1 MFLSTSSTTSSSHG
15 DGGSH
20 SILNPSMLSASLAD
34 ELYEEQQQQQRTKHH
49 QQQPTFSTFI
59 NQPSP
64 RSMASSIASALPF
77 INSRLGEDDPDNGPA
92 FALPKKD
99 GSPLTMS
106 ASLTAARSMDSSSVS
121 SSSQQRRHRKRTTTS
136 PAMSHLSAET
146 TWKRIQADKE
156 REMDVLQRYY
166 KKRAN
171 VHKQLGQLRKG
182 IDDIKKQLKQAL
194 ANEDYQEAETMQ
206 HQLETMTTKWWDL
219 FSTVHE
225 QLDHQIYDGWQR
237 LATLVTRETNAAT
250 KLADASQLLREERE
264 QQQLQLQIR
273 HERIYNDQ
281 LQAIHEEREEIE
293 KEQSEIAFEVE
304 MWEQSH
310 AEYKS
315 RVDEIVHKEKRQ
327 KEQLMAKVQDTQ
339 NEIDELMSR
348 LADLQQQQDEYR
360 DEIQRLDQ
368 RMEEAT
374 REYLPEKDALE
385 KDRLNVEE
393 RRRILGEKT
402 NDIDRRD
409 EELHRYM
416 EQQNREQERG
426 TKELESLVDQIT
438 KVGEQASQGEEQAS
452 QLVKVLETL
461 IKARDMQVV
470 EKKRK
475 MTEARQRVVHQLQ
488 SVDSTRRQAYA
499 ARCHM
504 EQQEEQLE
512 RLEAQLKSLQRHKQ
526 VAVETG
532 QLGKAARAANQI
544 KLAED
549 NWREAQSILN
559 EKQQAAKDVMAR
571 LAEQEKEADAL
582 ENTCAQIESELG
594 SEIVAALENFKE
606 ELSNQRSNTLLERLV
621 DLECDTLNLEIETM
635 RKIQNFKQ
643 DINLL
648 QIDDDHPPE
657 I

>member
-1 MFLSTSSTTSSSHG
+1 
-15 DGGSH
+15 
-20 SILNPSMLSASLAD
+20 
-34 ELYEEQQQQQRTKHH
+34 
-49 QQQPTFSTFI
+49 
-59 NQPSP
+59 
-64 RSMASSIASALPF
+64 
-77 INSRLGEDDPDNGPA
+77 
-92 FALPKKD
+92 
-99 GSPLTMS
+99 
-106 ASLTAARSMDSSSVS
+106 
-121 SSSQQRRHRKRTTTS
+121 
-136 PAMSHLSAET
+136 
-146 TWKRIQADKE
+146 
-156 REMDVLQRYY
+156 MDVLQRYY
-166 KKRAN
+166 NKRAK
-171 VHKQLGQLRKG
+171 VHKQLGQLRQS

-225 QLDHQIYDGWQR
+225 QLDQQIYDGWQR
-237 LATLVTRETNAAT
+237 LATLVIRETNAAT

-264 QQQLQLQIR
+264 QQQLQQQIQ
-273 HERIYNDQ
+273 HEHIYNER

-310 AEYKS
+310 TEYKS
-315 RVDEIVHKEKRQ
+315 RVDEIVYKEKRQ
-327 KEQLMAKVQDTQ
+327 KEQLMTKVQDTQ

-360 DEIQRLDQ
+360 DEIQQLDR

-385 KDRLNVEE
+385 KDRLHIQE
-393 RRRILGEKT
+393 RRRILEEKT

-416 EQQNREQERG
+416 EQQSREQERG
-426 TKELESLVDQIT
+426 TKELESLMDQISI
-438 KVGEQASQGEEQAS
+438 VGEQASQGEEHAS
-452 QLVKVLETL
+452 QLVKVLDTL
-461 IKARDMQVV
+461 IKTRDMQVV
-470 EKKRK
+470 EKKK
-475 MTEARQRVVHQLQ
+475 TMIQARQRVVQQLQ
-488 SVDSTRRQAYA
+488 SVESTRRQAYA
-499 ARCHM
+499 ARCDM

-549 NWREAQSILN
+549 NWRQAQSILT
-559 EKQQAAKDVMAR
+559 EKQQIAKDVMAR
-571 LAEQEKEADAL
+571 LTEQEKEVNAL
-582 ENTCAQIESELG
+582 EETCAKIESELG
-594 SEIVAALENFKE
+594 VEIVEALEDFKE
-606 ELSNQRSNTLLERLV
+606 KLSDQRINTLLERLV

-635 RKIQNFKQ
+635 KKIQDFKQ
-643 DINLL
+643 DINLV
-648 QIDDDHPPE
+648 QIDDSNPPQQLL
-657 I
+657 

>member
-1 MFLSTSSTTSSSHG
+1 MFMSTSSSSHG

-20 SILNPSMLSASLAD
+20 SVINPSLLSASLAD
-34 ELYEEQQQQQRTKHH
+34 ELYEESQQQQRTKNHP
-49 QQQPTFSTFI
+49 QQPTFSTFI
-59 NQPSP
+59 NQSSP
-64 RSMASSIASALPF
+64 QSMASSIASALPF
-77 INSRLGEDDPDNGPA
+77 VNSRLGQDDPHNGPA
-92 FALPKKD
+92 FALSKKE
-99 GSPLTMS
+99 GSPLMMS
-106 ASLTAARSMDSSSVS
+106 ASLTARSMDSSSIS
-121 SSSQQRRHRKRTTTS
+121 SNSQQRRQRTTTS

-146 TWKRIQADKE
+146 KWKRIQADKE

-166 KKRAN
+166 NKRAN
-171 VHKQLGQLRKG
+171 VQKQLGQLRKS

-206 HQLETMTTKWWDL
+206 HQVETMTTKWWDL

-225 QLDHQIYDGWQR
+225 QLDQQIYDGWQR

-264 QQQLQLQIR
+264 QQQLQLQIH
-273 HERIYNDQ
+273 HERIYNDR

-327 KEQLMAKVQDTQ
+327 KEQLMNKVQDTQ

-360 DEIQRLDQ
+360 DEIQQLDK

-385 KDRLNVEE
+385 KDRLNVQE
-393 RRRILGEKT
+393 RRRILQAKT

-409 EELHRYM
+409 QELHRYM
-416 EQQNREQERG
+416 EQQTQEQERG
-426 TKELESLVDQIT
+426 TKELESLVDQIST
-438 KVGEQASQGEEQAS
+438 VGEQASQGEEQAS
-452 QLVKVLETL
+452 QLIQVLESL
-461 IKARDMQVV
+461 IKSRDMQVV

-475 MTEARQRVVHQLQ
+475 MTQARQRVVNQLQ

-549 NWREAQSILN
+549 NWRQAQSILT
-559 EKQQAAKDVMAR
+559 EKKQLAQDAMAR
-571 LAEQEKEADAL
+571 LTEQEKEADAL
-582 ENTCAQIESELG
+582 ENTCEQIESELG
-594 SEIVAALENFKE
+594 AEIVAALENFKE
-606 ELSNQRSNTLLERLV
+606 ELSDQRTNALLERLV
-621 DLECDTLNLEIETM
+621 DLECDTLDLEIDTM
-635 RKIQNFKQ
+635 KKIQNFKQ

-648 QIDDDHPPE
+648 QIDDENPPQE
-657 I
+657 L